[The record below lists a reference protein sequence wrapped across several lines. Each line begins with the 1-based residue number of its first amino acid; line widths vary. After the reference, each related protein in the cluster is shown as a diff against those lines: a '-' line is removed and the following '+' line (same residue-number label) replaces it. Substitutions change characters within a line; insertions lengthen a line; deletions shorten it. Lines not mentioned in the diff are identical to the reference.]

1 MWSAAGRCA
10 DLKIQCHNIY
20 IGGESDWLCGCKIV
34 SQELQEYNASGG
46 YSVEVPWHVA
56 KNRELAPA
64 EVVNVMITGALEST
78 YEHEVRQPRLGDLG
92 PGLNEVQ

>member
-1 MWSAAGRCA
+1 M
-10 DLKIQCHNIY
+10 
-20 IGGESDWLCGCKIV
+20 
-34 SQELQEYNASGG
+34 
-46 YSVEVPWHVA
+46 EVPWHVA